1 MQSDSLLPFQ
11 RLDVYV
17 QAKEFAR
24 LVHAAKISDR
34 ELREQATDAAKSMFL
49 RLCEGLPNDGVAM
62 RNRCRGNA
70 RSASGPQTAQRVLH
84 RVAQFVARGRGR
96 GGSGGHSRCNARRR
110 WPRDPGAGSAAQ
122 AHASGADAF
131 ALACLLP
138 GAGALRSARARS

>member
-17 QAKEFAR
+17 HAKELAR

-62 RNRCRGNA
+62 RNKYFTESHN
-70 RSASGPQTAQRVLH
+70 SLH
-84 RVAQFVARGRGR
+84 EVVGAVDLAVTIGAMRAPDGAEIQGLALRLKRMLR
-96 GGSGGHSRCNARRR
+96 ALTHSR
-110 WPRDPGAGSAAQ
+110 
-122 AHASGADAF
+122 
-131 ALACLLP
+131 
-138 GAGALRSARARS
+138 